1 MTPRALRPSRRDRVS
16 TSMRTHGVLGLA
28 CTLALGLLA
37 HCATPRAASSD
48 NEILEPGTTWH
59 FRDGGGFTY
68 TVDDRTVLVL
78 SARDGRLF
86 CNDVDMGPYRPGAPV
101 RFLSER
107 EIEIDGVLRPVPPPS
122 PRD

>member
-1 MTPRALRPSRRDRVS
+1 MP
-16 TSMRTHGVLGLA
+16 THGLLRLT

-37 HCATPRAASSD
+37 HCASPRAASSG

-78 SARDGRLF
+78 SAHDGHLY

-101 RFLSER
+101 RFFSER
-107 EIEIDGVLRPVPPPS
+107 EIEIDGVRREVPPPA
-122 PRD
+122 PRG